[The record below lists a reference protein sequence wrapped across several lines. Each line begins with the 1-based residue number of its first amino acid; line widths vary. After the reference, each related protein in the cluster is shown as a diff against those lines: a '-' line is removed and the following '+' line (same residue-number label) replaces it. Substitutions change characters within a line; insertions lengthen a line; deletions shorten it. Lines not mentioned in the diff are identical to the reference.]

1 MRGLLLTNYYLIHR
15 SFLTYTALAIV
26 ISAVIFYFAD
36 PSFYRIIAM
45 LIILLMAMPALEV
58 IKLESKTGYD
68 KYVLTLP
75 VSRKNVVQSHYVFY
89 FFIVVSGTI
98 LSYGVFFMYSFIS
111 KSAVED
117 IVNIVSFG
125 TFIVL
130 LSYFLPVHLL
140 IRFFTYSEQRNLTA
154 LYLEGA
160 WGAFSLRLLY
170 KELLGI

>member
-1 MRGLLLTNYYLIHR
+1 MKGLLLTNYYLIHR

-75 VSRKNVVQSHYVFY
+75 ISRKNVVQSHYIF
-89 FFIVVSGTI
+89 
-98 LSYGVFFMYSFIS
+98 
-111 KSAVED
+111 
-117 IVNIVSFG
+117 
-125 TFIVL
+125 TFNC
-130 LSYFLPVHLL
+130 
-140 IRFFTYSEQRNLTA
+140 RQRNHPILWCFLNVFAYFQACSREYSKYRFVWYIYRTFRRCNCLSA
-154 LYLEGA
+154 
-160 WGAFSLRLLY
+160 SLCIRGR
-170 KELLGI
+170 EI